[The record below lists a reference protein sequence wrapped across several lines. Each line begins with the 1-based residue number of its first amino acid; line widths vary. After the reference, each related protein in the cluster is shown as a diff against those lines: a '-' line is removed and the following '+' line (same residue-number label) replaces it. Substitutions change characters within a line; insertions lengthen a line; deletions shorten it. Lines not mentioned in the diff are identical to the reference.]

1 MVPVSP
7 RVSRWA
13 KFRTA
18 DQRLWYCNEEDGDD
32 WFFFDE
38 AEEKGWQRYRMPNDR
53 NMLWWE
59 NARRSFY
66 FWEPESVTERPV
78 PDEIRGWTRYFDRND
93 NAWWY
98 NDITG
103 VFFYECEAGAPQDW
117 ERYIAPGKNKT
128 LWFNEALGTHFIE
141 RAASTAA
148 TAPASAAPAP
158 EPAASTEAT
167 PPASAAA
174 APASAA
180 PAPEPAASTE
190 ATPPGSAAPEEV
202 PEPKDGAAVKGR
214 PGVSTVLIGT
224 DLFSALAVQA
234 TDRGPR
240 RAKPGQPPPRKP
252 PPPLPPILQQAR
264 SVDAAAP
271 ASAAAAPEPA
281 TSPRSWSP
289 S

>member
-38 AEEKGWQRYRMPNDR
+38 AEEKGWQRYHMPNDR

-66 FWEPESVTERPV
+66 FWEPESVTERTA

-158 EPAASTEAT
+158 EPAGSTAAT
-167 PPASAAA
+167 
-174 APASAA
+174 
-180 PAPEPAASTE
+180 
-190 ATPPGSAAPEEV
+190 
-202 PEPKDGAAVKGR
+202 
-214 PGVSTVLIGT
+214 IGN
-224 DLFSALAVQA
+224 
-234 TDRGPR
+234 G
-240 RAKPGQPPPRKP
+240 
-252 PPPLPPILQQAR
+252 
-264 SVDAAAP
+264 
-271 ASAAAAPEPA
+271 
-281 TSPRSWSP
+281 
-289 S
+289 